1 MCINFPPIDVEDDCS
16 YYPFCIFCEK
26 LYRSF
31 SVVWKFFFFKKK
43 IVAHYFQAAT
53 SIERMVGLGC

>member
-1 MCINFPPIDVEDDCS
+1 MLKMTVRTTRFAFFVRS
-16 YYPFCIFCEK
+16 YTD
-26 LYRSF
+26 LSQWVG
-31 SVVWKFFFFKKK
+31 SFFFK